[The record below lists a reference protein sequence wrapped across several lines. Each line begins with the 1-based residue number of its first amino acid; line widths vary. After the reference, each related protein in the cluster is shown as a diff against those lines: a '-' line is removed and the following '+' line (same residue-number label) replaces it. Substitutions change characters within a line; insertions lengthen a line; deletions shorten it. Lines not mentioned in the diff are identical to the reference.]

1 MVSYSILTTVS
12 KSVNYVQSCF
22 GHLLK
27 GKPSLLVYGLL
38 QPETKVSLDGGSPPT
53 FSLYWDNDFV
63 NVYKLNH
70 EQFPSLPVK
79 IISLENLMLETTN
92 CAMKTVA

>member
-38 QPETKVSLDGGSPPT
+38 QPETKVSLEGGSPPT
-53 FSLYWDNDFV
+53 FS
-63 NVYKLNH
+63 
-70 EQFPSLPVK
+70 
-79 IISLENLMLETTN
+79 M
-92 CAMKTVA
+92 